1 MRVVYDHQIFCLQTT
16 GGISRYF
23 VNLLRHIKDH
33 QGIEASLLLKYSNN
47 LYLQE
52 EDESLYLPPKFLQ
65 KQFKGNK
72 FLLGKINEQM
82 VKKVLKKGEYDILH
96 PTYYNTYFSKSNKK
110 PYVLTVHDMTHE
122 RFPQQF
128 KNKHDFT
135 LQYKEEAIVNASHII
150 AISEHTKKDL
160 LEFYSVPES
169 KITVIHHGIEREYVG
184 QKIDGLPLSYFLYVG
199 ERGGYKNFG
208 IVAEALA
215 KAKDKAIHLICTGK
229 PFDNKERSLLKQLQ
243 IDSFVHHIKA
253 NDNQLNYLYEN
264 ALSLIYPSYYEGF
277 GYPILEAMRAS
288 CPVILSR
295 ASCFPEI
302 GNNAARYFDPQD
314 ANELAQLLKQTID
327 SNFNRNF
334 WVQMG
339 LQNFSAFS
347 IEKSIEKTI
356 GVYKSINNITL

>member
-1 MRVVYDHQIFCLQTT
+1 MRVVYDHQIFSLQRT

-23 VNLLRHIKDH
+23 VNLLHHLREY
-33 QGIEASLLLKYSNN
+33 QEIETSLLLKYSNN
-47 LYLQE
+47 LYLQ
-52 EDESLYLPPKFLQ
+52 DKNNSPYLPPKVLQ

-82 VKKVLKKGEYDILH
+82 VKKVLKKGEYDIFH
-96 PTYYNTYFSKSNKK
+96 PTYYNTYFSKTNTK

-128 KNKHDFT
+128 KSNHDFT
-135 LQYKEEAIVNASHII
+135 LQYKEEAIINASHII

-160 LEFYSVPES
+160 LEFYSIPES
-169 KITVIHHGIEREYVG
+169 KITVIYHGIEKEYVG

-199 ERGGYKNFG
+199 ERGGYKNFEV
-208 IVAEALA
+208 VAEALA
-215 KAKDKAIHLICTGK
+215 KTKDKTVHLICTGK
-229 PFDNKERSLLKQLQ
+229 PWDSKEIGLLKNLG
-243 IDSFVHHIKA
+243 IENLVHHITV

-264 ALSLIYPSYYEGF
+264 ALSLVYPSYYEGF

-314 ANELAQLLKQTID
+314 ANELAKLMRQTIE

-334 WVQMG
+334 WIQMG
-339 LQNFSAFS
+339 IQNFSHFS
-347 IEKSIEKTI
+347 IKQSVEKTI
-356 GVYKSINNITL
+356 EVYKNINL